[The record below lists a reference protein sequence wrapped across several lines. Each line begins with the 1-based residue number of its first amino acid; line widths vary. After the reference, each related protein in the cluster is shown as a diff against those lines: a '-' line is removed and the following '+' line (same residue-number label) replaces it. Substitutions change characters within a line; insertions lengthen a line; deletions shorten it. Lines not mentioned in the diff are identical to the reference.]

1 MNFDKIVIVTRRTPL
16 EELTERLNTR
26 AQARFYLEQN
36 GVPFAE
42 YEQAD
47 AHYQRAVA
55 ALLAQLPRSV
65 KHVRIERALLPSFQ
79 FGARDLVVTIGP
91 DGLVINAAKYLDT
104 QPILALNPDPA
115 RIDGVLATFG
125 VAEAGAW
132 IGRALRGDA
141 PVKRVAMA
149 RATLNDGQT
158 LDAVNDLFVGR
169 RGHASARYTI
179 ELAGQRE
186 PHSSSGIIIS
196 TGAGSSGWLS
206 AVVGGAWRVVQY
218 FGAGEAVPQPA
229 QFRLDWADERLWYAV
244 REPFVSK
251 TSRAGL
257 VFGQL
262 APGAELLITSHMPD
276 GGVIFSDGIESDA
289 LAFNSGAIARIG
301 LAPRRAHLLARS

>member
-1 MNFDKIVIVTRRTPL
+1 MSIDKIVIVTKRTPL

-36 GVPFAE
+36 GVPFTE

-47 AHYQRAVA
+47 AQYHRAVA
-55 ALLAQLPRSV
+55 ALQAQLPRGV
-65 KHVRIERALLPSFQ
+65 KQVQIERALLPGFQ
-79 FGARDLVVTIGP
+79 FGARDMVVTIGP
-91 DGLVINAAKYLDT
+91 DGLVINAAKYLDA

-132 IGRALRGDA
+132 ITRTIRGDV
-141 PVKRVAMA
+141 PIKRVAMA
-149 RATLNDGQT
+149 RAILNDGQT
-158 LDAVNDLFVGR
+158 IDAVNDLFLGR

-179 ELAGQRE
+179 EHAGQHE

-206 AVVGGAWRVVQY
+206 SIIGGAWRVAQH
-218 FGAGEAVPQPA
+218 FGAGETAPEPA

-251 TSRAGL
+251 TSRASL
-257 VFGQL
+257 VFGQI
-262 APGAELLITSHMPD
+262 APDAELVITSQMPD

-301 LAPRRAHLLARS
+301 LAPRRTHLVVRS